1 MDWWNIYAHFVAD
14 AQVAIVIGIVGHVL
28 CGGWG

>member
-1 MDWWNIYAHFVAD
+1 MIWNIYAHFIAD
-14 AQVAIVIGIVGHVL
+14 AQVAIVIGVVAHAL